1 MTTLTHPQHVP
12 ADVVR
17 DFDFYNL
24 PGLVNGSSA
33 DIHNLWKNVQD
44 TMPDIFWTPR
54 NGGHWVLTRY
64 KDMFDMVL
72 KPGIFSNRENQIP
85 LGGAPFFVPV
95 NLDPP
100 EHGIFRKLMMPFFS
114 PASLEKATTK
124 ARSTAVDIIE
134 QLRQQ
139 GSCEFFEAFAGV
151 MPVVAF
157 MTLVNLPLS
166 DMPYLRGLSANISPV
181 NPESPAA
188 WAEFGEY
195 VRKLIEDRRVRP
207 RDGDLFSSLHMA
219 EVHGRKLTDKE
230 IFDIALLFTVGGL
243 DTVASQLCFSA
254 AFLARSPAHRRELI
268 DHPDRTDRAIEE
280 LFRRFGVSNL
290 ARVVAQDVE
299 FGGRQMLE
307 GDAVLLPFP
316 LAGLDETVNPD
327 PMTVDF
333 QRKGARHLLFSSGPH
348 LCIGNRL
355 AKREMRIFMEEWLP
369 RIPDFSYAPGHVP
382 AMATGIINHVNE
394 LRLVWDV

>member
-1 MTTLTHPQHVP
+1 MTTLAHPEHVP
-12 ADVVR
+12 AACVR
-17 DFDFYNL
+17 DFDFYN
-24 PGLVNGSSA
+24 PQGLVNGFTP
-33 DIHNLWKNVQD
+33 DIHAVWKHVQD

-64 KDMFDMVL
+64 RHMVDMVL
-72 KPGIFSNRENQIP
+72 RPDVFSNRENQIP

-114 PASLEKATTK
+114 PASLAKATDK
-124 ARSTAVDIIE
+124 ARSTAIDIIE
-134 QLRQQ
+134 QLRAQ
-139 GSCEFFEAFAGV
+139 GHCEFFEDFAGV

-157 MTLVNLPLS
+157 MTLVNLPL
-166 DMPYLRGLSANISPV
+166 DVMAYLRGLSANISPV

-188 WAEFGEY
+188 WAAFGEY
-195 VRKLIEDRRVRP
+195 VRDLIEDRRVRP
-207 RDGDLFSSLHMA
+207 RDNDLFSSLHVA
-219 EVHGRKLTDKE
+219 QVHGRKLTEKE

-254 AFLARSPAHRRELI
+254 AFLARSPTHRQEVI
-268 DHPDRTDRAIEE
+268 EHPDRIDRAIEE

-299 FGGRQMLE
+299 FGGHHMRA

-316 LAGLDETVNPD
+316 LAGLDETANPD

-333 QRKGARHLLFSSGPH
+333 QRKGAKHLLFSSGPH

-355 AKREMRIFMEEWLP
+355 AKREMRIFLEEWMP
-369 RIPDFSYAPGHVP
+369 RIPDFSYAPGHEP
-382 AMATGIINHVNE
+382 TMGTGIINHVTE
-394 LRLVWDV
+394 LNLVWDA